1 MILKDTQR
9 GPIGRTMLLAAV
21 AALTASTPAAFAG
34 DFSVSPIR
42 AELKPGAMSETVT
55 VTNHADKPLRVGVRL
70 MSWTQDESGNDVLRE
85 SGDLVYFPRQLD
97 FEPSGKRLVR
107 VGAKS
112 PAAATERAYRLF
124 IEEAP
129 SPLGDDQRGAQV
141 AVYFKFGVPI
151 FLPPAVPKLQAD
163 FSEPTVDKGQ
173 LAVQVRNTGNVH
185 FRLTTMKLE
194 DGAGFSTNVGGW
206 YMLPGTTR
214 KYVAAIPAEVCR
226 KAPRLLLTAEGDGV
240 HYTRDIP
247 ITPANC
253 S

>member
-1 MILKDTQR
+1 MILNDVQR
-9 GPIGRTMLLAAV
+9 GLPGRSMLV
-21 AALTASTPAAFAG
+21 AAAATTAFCTAALAG

-42 AELKPGAMSETVT
+42 AELKPGNMSETVT

-70 MSWTQDESGNDVLRE
+70 MSWTQDESGTDVLHE

-97 FEPSGKRLVR
+97 FEPNGKRLVR

-112 PAAATERAYRLF
+112 AAGTTERAYRLF

-151 FLPPAVPKLQAD
+151 FLPPAVPKVQAD
-163 FSEPTVDKGQ
+163 FSEPVVSQGQ
-173 LAVQVRNTGNVH
+173 LALEVRNTGNVH
-185 FRLTTMKLE
+185 FRLTTVKVD
-194 DGAGFSTNVGGW
+194 DGAGFSINIGGW

-214 KYVAAIPAEVCR
+214 KYVATIPAELCR
-226 KAPRLLLTAEGDGV
+226 KTAHMLLTAEGDGV
-240 HYTRDIP
+240 RYTHDIP

>member
-1 MILKDTQR
+1 MILESLAC
-9 GPIGRTMLLAAV
+9 GRRARAALLAGV
-21 AALTASTPAAFAG
+21 AALFAG
-34 DFSVSPIR
+34 SHAVAGGFAVSPIR
-42 AELKPGAMSETVT
+42 AELKPGSMSETVT
-55 VTNHADKPLRVGVRL
+55 ITNHADKALRVGVRL
-70 MSWTQDESGNDVLRE
+70 MAWTQDQAGSDVLQE

-97 FEPSGKRLVR
+97 VEPGGKRLVR
-107 VGAKS
+107 VGAKN

-124 IEEAP
+124 IEETPAP
-129 SPLGDDQRGAQV
+129 LSDDQRGAQV

-163 FSEPTVDKGQ
+163 FAEPTLDKGQ
-173 LAVQVRNTGNVH
+173 LALEVRNTGNVH
-185 FRLTTMKLE
+185 FRLTTVKLE

-226 KAPRLLLTAEGDGV
+226 KASRLLLTADGDGV

-253 S
+253 G